1 MNVVRLEEK
10 FAGCFHYI
18 TSEKDAPTAEGKRK
32 QTVLIALK
40 VKHGENSFSTK
51 EVPLGSK
58 RRKVLGTDFQI

>member
-32 QTVLIALK
+32 QTVLIAPK
-40 VKHGENSFSTK
+40 VKHGEEKKTLSQQKKFH
-51 EVPLGSK
+51 
-58 RRKVLGTDFQI
+58 